1 MKTFLVT
8 FTPKGGQRTQVT
20 VRAYNVGAARSIIQE
35 TYKPAYIGIIQE
47 VK

>member
-20 VRAYNVGAARSIIQE
+20 INAYNSGQARTIIQE
-35 TYKPAYIGIIQE
+35 TYKPAYIGTIQE